1 MAEQHPRPLSPAQS
15 RPSQPGHC
23 QASGVR
29 VEDIFTWPS
38 KCYTLLNRFHCPA
51 QDRRWTKS
59 SPPHSHHVAEFH
71 RDRILLLSRREESS
85 RRRDKFEELRLHV
98 QPNPHGPRPFRMPRQ
113 RYMVV
118 TTWIHYAAATG
129 RWRAHSCLLSSQ
141 PGTSR
146 MSGERGWRTGG
157 GPEVALFLS
166 RIVQSPYLFM
176 GDRSFLVNSFLVRPL
191 SLAPNWSLVSHV
203 VARKKKTLMAQNLAL
218 SAASVVTG
226 GNHG

>member
-1 MAEQHPRPLSPAQS
+1 MPSFPRHSYSLSASRTLLSIFQGPAVTRDFVRPGGRLSLLRDQMMAEQHPRPLSPAQS

-129 RWRAHSCLLSSQ
+129 GWRAHSCLLSSQ
-141 PGTSR
+141 PGTSC

-157 GPEVALFLS
+157 SAFP
-166 RIVQSPYLFM
+166 VQNCPKK
-176 GDRSFLVNSFLVRPL
+176 RRPPTPL
-191 SLAPNWSLVSHV
+191 
-203 VARKKKTLMAQNLAL
+203 
-218 SAASVVTG
+218 
-226 GNHG
+226 HG